1 MLHLSAVYLKSWFGT
16 SSCKDN
22 PVHGEGRAW
31 RSLVLPG
38 ILYARARAKERID
51 GYREKKADVR
61 GRFRTTTTLTGSWA
75 SGVSHLLGLGEE
87 NKVVEFAVRGF
98 FFLLNLLFNA
108 IMWALFTRALTLA
121 SSTVRVSIINTS
133 ANFMLTALLGAL
145 IFSESLPGI
154 WWLGAAMLVAG
165 SVVIGRRD
173 ESGDDGEGKA
183 AGARAREDVLVEGEA
198 QPFLDEPGAGVADEV
213 ELEPVDE
220 DVDGVLAGP
229 K

>member
-1 MLHLSAVYLKSWFGT
+1 MAST
-16 SSCKDN
+16 SSASRPLPSHTK
-22 PVHGEGRAW
+22 PKPAATW
-31 RSLVLPG
+31 LVVAIASG
-38 ILYARARAKERID
+38 ACAAFNGVFAKL
-51 GYREKKADVR
+51 
-61 GRFRTTTTLTGSWA
+61 TTTTLTSSWA

-145 IFSESLPGI
+145 IFSEALPGI

-173 ESGDDGEGKA
+173 GGTAA
-183 AGARAREDVLVEGEA
+183 AGDGDGAKNPTRRRRSEDVMAEGEA
-198 QPFLDEPGAGVADEV
+198 EPFLDEPSADARDGASGAVEEV

-229 K
+229 RK

>member
-1 MLHLSAVYLKSWFGT
+1 MQAA
-16 SSCKDN
+16 SSSS
-22 PVHGEGRAW
+22 P
-31 RSLVLPG
+31 LPG
-38 ILYARARAKERID
+38 QTKPKPAATWLVIAIASGACAAFNGVFAKL
-51 GYREKKADVR
+51 
-61 GRFRTTTTLTGSWA
+61 TTTTLTSSWA

-145 IFSESLPGI
+145 IFAESLPGI

-173 ESGDDGEGKA
+173 DGADGEGKA
-183 AGARAREDVLVEGEA
+183 VAAARREEVVVEGEA
-198 QPFLDEPGAGVADEV
+198 QPFLDEPDVAAARGVGADEV